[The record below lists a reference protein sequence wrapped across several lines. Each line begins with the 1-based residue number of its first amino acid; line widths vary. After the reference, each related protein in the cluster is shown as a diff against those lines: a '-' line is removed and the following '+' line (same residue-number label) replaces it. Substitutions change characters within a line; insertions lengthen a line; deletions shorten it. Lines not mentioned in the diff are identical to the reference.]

1 MLLTVY
7 LALSTGTAIMIDHQ
21 DQLTLDDI
29 AYTADVNL
37 FLKTLARILTRLLGQ
52 NEPGGDNDTHEAA
65 DRGQTDEEE

>member
-1 MLLTVY
+1 MT
-7 LALSTGTAIMIDHQ
+7 DQ

-52 NEPGGDNDTHEAA
+52 NDADSDNDTHEAA
-65 DRGQTDEEE
+65 DRGPTDERK